1 MFQILNY
8 IVLKVINNKCL
19 YHLALYIYSLSGE
32 IKKYI
37 FSLNKRNLKC
47 FPESSEMCVTLAELC
62 WPVMFP
68 LLFLYISLSLFF
80 PLSCAVFFPF
90 FVRLTMATFK
100 RRES

>member
-1 MFQILNY
+1 MFISSCFVYLQFVWRN
-8 IVLKVINNKCL
+8 
-19 YHLALYIYSLSGE
+19 
-32 IKKYI
+32 KKYI